1 MSDRKKPPKA
11 IEIVEYWDNQPWVEL
26 KDGYWPCM
34 VDVGEPSCQACHC
47 WSPEWDIGKL
57 TGNYEEDRPLINQR
71 WERSGLEKAHIVPH
85 SLGGANSPS
94 NFLMLCRSCHFDFDS
109 EIVTTSRKKML
120 KIYTWLKERPK
131 KTGEKIEQ
139 IVNNVCRKSKMSKE
153 EIARAMHLKSKVD
166 TIFDENQKV
175 QLEIKEEERAKK
187 YNYKAKNLEEIT
199 EIALDECIAIAKIAR
214 EDQKR
219 LDLDYYGWCDYI
231 KELTNE

>member
-1 MSDRKKPPKA
+1 M
-11 IEIVEYWDNQPWVEL
+11 IEL
-26 KDGYWPCM
+26 KDEYWNPM
-34 VDVGEPSCQACHC
+34 SDVGEPSCQACGC
-47 WSPEWDIGKL
+47 WSPKWDIGEF
-57 TGNYEEDRPLINQR
+57 TDNYEENRPLINDR
-71 WERSGLEKAHIVPH
+71 WEGSSLEKAHIVPH

-131 KTGEKIEQ
+131 KRMEIIEQ
-139 IVNNVCRKSKMSKE
+139 ITGKMCKESKISKE
-153 EIARAMHLKSKVD
+153 EIIRAMHMKSVVD

-187 YNYKAKNLEEIT
+187 YNHIAKNLEEIT
-199 EIALDECIAIAKIAR
+199 KIYLDECVAIAKIAR

-219 LDLDYYGWCDYI
+219 LDLDLFEWANHI
-231 KELTNE
+231 ES

>member
-1 MSDRKKPPKA
+1 MSDRKIPPQSIK
-11 IEIVEYWDNQPWVEL
+11 IVEYWNKQPLIEL
-26 KDGYWPCM
+26 KDGYWNPM
-34 VDVGEPSCQACHC
+34 LDVGEPSCQACHC
-47 WSPEWDIGKL
+47 WNPKWDIGNF
-57 TGNYEEDRPLINQR
+57 TDNYEENRPLINER

-120 KIYTWLKERPK
+120 KIYTWLKERPEK
-131 KTGEKIEQ
+131 KRKIIEQ
-139 IVNNVCRKSKMSKE
+139 IVNNVCRKSKISKE
-153 EIARAMHLKSKVD
+153 EITRAMQMESKVD

-187 YNYKAKNLEEIT
+187 YNYKAKNLKETT
-199 EIALDECIAIAKIAR
+199 ETYLGECVAIAKIAR

-219 LDLDYYGWCDYI
+219 LDLDFSEWCDYI